1 MTREDIYQL
10 LGISKKSP
18 ARLVKKAFRE
28 FAEHN
33 HPDFFP
39 GDKVREERH
48 NIKNDTGF
56 GSEAIEK
63 GKGVIEYTVEGNEM
77 MVSFKKDKNF
87 GWTVAAVASVDE
99 MLAPV
104 RKLAGFNIM
113 MTLVICVHGS
123 TICLQ

>member
-39 GDKVREERH
+39 G
-48 NIKNDTGF
+48 
-56 GSEAIEK
+56 
-63 GKGVIEYTVEGNEM
+63 
-77 MVSFKKDKNF
+77 DKNF